1 MNEQTTKLITDLASK
16 LGTTTEYLW
25 GVLIKQALYS
35 VITDLAFLIFSVI
48 YGFVLYKVYKWL
60 CEPVDEGGRYTR
72 FDEHEDNAVMLFAIA
87 SIIFIVF
94 LISILASCS
103 NTKSLYVKLIHLPS
117 DFHECECVPPL
128 NAPFV
133 YGEKIFRASIKI
145 GFSSRF
151 RSTETPVRLVAE

>member
-72 FDEHEDNAVMLFAIA
+72 FDEHEDNAVMPFAIA

-94 LISILASCS
+94 LIVNIINFPNIIAGLFNPEYWALHEIL
-103 NTKSLYVKLIHLPS
+103 KQLK
-117 DFHECECVPPL
+117 
-128 NAPFV
+128 
-133 YGEKIFRASIKI
+133 
-145 GFSSRF
+145 
-151 RSTETPVRLVAE
+151 

>member
-35 VITDLAFLIFSVI
+35 AITDLAFLIFSVI

-72 FDEHEDNAVMLFAIA
+72 FDEHEDNVVMPFAIA

-94 LISILASCS
+94 LIVNIINFPNIIAGLFNPEYWALHEIL
-103 NTKSLYVKLIHLPS
+103 KQLK
-117 DFHECECVPPL
+117 
-128 NAPFV
+128 
-133 YGEKIFRASIKI
+133 
-145 GFSSRF
+145 
-151 RSTETPVRLVAE
+151 